1 MLAPASG
8 AQTRPPAIDG
18 VEVVYDFYLGGIR
31 AGQLTVSAA
40 FDAVRYNARAAL
52 KTTGIVAFF
61 YDLAF
66 DAKASGRIDTSGLS
80 PENYNSSSRDPK
92 RRQFIE
98 ISFVNRTPVSSR
110 VEPKRDSQPWS
121 INPRDQHETV
131 DPLSAVL
138 ATLAP
143 APAESVCEQRV
154 EVFDGRRRFAL
165 EIGKRQ
171 RESTRIHCDAEY
183 VRLAG
188 FKPKWM
194 GKNATRPFTLFLEQ
208 RTDGLFEVIRAV
220 GDTSFGPIVLLLR
233 D

>member
-1 MLAPASG
+1 MDLPSHP
-8 AQTRPPAIDG
+8 RPPRRFAQ
-18 VEVVYDFYLGGIR
+18 R
-31 AGQLTVSAA
+31 QPRPAHHQ
-40 FDAVRYNARAAL
+40 N
-52 KTTGIVAFF
+52 TG
-61 YDLAF
+61 
-66 DAKASGRIDTSGLS
+66 RH
-80 PENYNSSSRDPK
+80 
-92 RRQFIE
+92 
-98 ISFVNRTPVSSR
+98 
-110 VEPKRDSQPWS
+110 QPW
-121 INPRDQHETV
+121 PQRLAQHEV
-131 DPLSAVL
+131 ALRHA
-138 ATLAP
+138 
-143 APAESVCEQRV
+143 
-154 EVFDGRRRFAL
+154 VFDGRRRFAL

>member
-1 MLAPASG
+1 M
-8 AQTRPPAIDG
+8 
-18 VEVVYDFYLGGIR
+18 
-31 AGQLTVSAA
+31 
-40 FDAVRYNARAAL
+40 
-52 KTTGIVAFF
+52 TG
-61 YDLAF
+61 
-66 DAKASGRIDTSGLS
+66 S
-80 PENYNSSSRDPK
+80 DP
-92 RRQFIE
+92 
-98 ISFVNRTPVSSR
+98 
-110 VEPKRDSQPWS
+110 
-121 INPRDQHETV
+121 NPRDQHETV

-138 ATLAP
+138 ATFAP